1 MALSEEDKNIIRNR
15 YRFQGYQLPKI
26 QLDETG
32 PSYYDVSPHPYFYNQ
47 PRYWQQAVFQGSP
60 YGGMDTDNPD
70 IPTTADTS
78 PIVNNANS
86 DTSERALS
94 EEPLVTST
102 PKQIEQPEQPEQP
115 EQLPKNKSGS
125 LYNLLPP
132 IK

>member
-1 MALSEEDKNIIRNR
+1 MALSEEGKNIIKNK

-47 PRYWQQAVFQGSP
+47 PRYWQQAVFQGSS

-78 PIVNNANS
+78 PIINLS
-86 DTSERALS
+86 DNTSERELT
-94 EEPLVTST
+94 EEQSRSIMPES
-102 PKQIEQPEQPEQP
+102 EQPPQ
-115 EQLPKNKSGS
+115 NKSGS
-125 LYNLLPP
+125 LYHFLLP